1 MSRRERLPLPL
12 RHRMPNA
19 PPWFVGRERE
29 LRSFED
35 AVRRAP
41 VAWVTGF
48 GGLGKTALVLTVMER
63 AFAEQRERVVA
74 LRVIAGESVTEV
86 LRRAVAVLAQ
96 VRGLTVVSPADSTED
111 VVAQLLEL
119 AEGRGLRGRR
129 GPAHWL
135 LLEDLHRA
143 PGDDAEPLALFAEH
157 ARDSRV
163 LVTSRAQ
170 VDIAALPGQGV
181 LLDPL
186 PVPTLCELARRW
198 DPLASD
204 DRVSE
209 WAERAAGSPWRLQQL
224 VAGARPGLQ
233 PGELDWLSAMAP
245 GVRRGILTLGLLQ
258 VESPHDVARALS
270 GLEADA
276 VENLTRRGILERSAD
291 TVRLHDVARQ
301 TVLAAAEA
309 GELQRVSVELCSS
322 LREATDPLLQ
332 LEGLRLALEVEPAA
346 ARRWVDENGRG
357 WLDAGFAPRVWQ
369 IVANEAAPELAAF
382 RLEVAVALGNSHA
395 LERVAL
401 PPAPSPRDRERW
413 ASVLLLL
420 GRLEDAR
427 REAELLLSELDAET
441 DGDLHR
447 DAVRIVGRSYLQSD
461 DPLRAW
467 QVFSERYVGPWTA
480 LHELDRAV
488 IAVRLDRAAEA
499 LEIAAR
505 LEVKIA
511 TAAPLDAARLRYGV
525 AWIYYWSG
533 KLADAGRV
541 FDQGS
546 ASGAL
551 YEHESARRLLL
562 RSGIEIG
569 RANLGEAQRWIDR
582 ASVLTG
588 RDPTT
593 RDYFRMLHANVA
605 LDRGDLDDATSAL
618 EGLAR
623 EPDVLPTIRRGVF
636 VLQVRSAIEAGPGED
651 PLPRPDTLPGDAGP
665 FDRELAAWWALYRL
679 HRGDPTGLSLLE
691 PTLPPWVLA
700 EVRVLAELLE
710 SRHCLLLGQAPAAVA
725 AAQRARLAAQPDGHA
740 LLDLQAVRAL
750 LDAMLVS
757 AHPEHAALAAEL
769 DDAAR
774 RAEARAALAD
784 GRWHSA
790 IPCAPARAAAHL
802 ELLVGPN
809 DAAGR
814 RARALLGIATPL
826 DAIDTIVVQ
835 AAQRALG
842 VRVSCVLGPDAPSP
856 GLGLDHGTYSVWTA
870 GAVVD
875 LSERRLLFNLL
886 DALVSAGGGASK
898 EQLLQTVWHEHDY
911 HPLRH
916 DPKLY
921 AAVSAL
927 RQLLPATHSQLL
939 RPEGGGYALDPGVPV
954 RRADPIQ

>member
-12 RHRMPNA
+12 RHRLPNA

-29 LRSFED
+29 LQSFED

-48 GGLGKTALVLTVMER
+48 GGLGKTALVLAVMGR
-63 AFAEQRERVVA
+63 AFAEQRERVAA
-74 LRVIAGESVTEV
+74 LRVIAGETVTEV

-96 VRGLTVVSPADSTED
+96 VRGLTVVSPADTTEH
-111 VVAQLLEL
+111 VIAQILEL

-129 GPAHWL
+129 GPAYWL
-135 LLEDLHRA
+135 LLEDLHHA
-143 PGDDAEPLALFAEH
+143 PSDDVGPLALFAAH
-157 ARDSRV
+157 ARDARV
-163 LVTSRAQ
+163 LVTSRVQ
-170 VDIAALPGQGV
+170 VDIASLPGQGLV
-181 LLDPL
+181 LDPL

-198 DPLASD
+198 DTSAPD

-233 PGELDWLSAMAP
+233 PGELDWLSGMSPA
-245 GVRRGILTLGLLQ
+245 VRRGILTLSLLQ
-258 VESPHDVARALS
+258 VESSHEVARELS
-270 GLEADA
+270 GLDASA
-276 VENLTRRGILERSAD
+276 VESLSRRGILERSAH

-301 TVLAAAEA
+301 AVLGTGDA
-309 GELQRVSVELCSS
+309 GELQRASTELACA

-332 LEGLRLALEVEPAA
+332 LEGLRLALEGTGSSPSWWID
-346 ARRWVDENGRG
+346 RYGRD
-357 WLDAGFAPRVWQ
+357 WLDAGLAPRVWQ
-369 IVANEAAPELAAF
+369 IVASEAAPELAAF

-401 PPAPSPRDRERW
+401 PPEPSPRDRERW

-467 QVFSERYVGPWTA
+467 QVFTERYMGPRCA
-480 LHELDRAV
+480 LHELDRAI
-488 IAVRLDRAAEA
+488 IAVRLDRTAEA
-499 LEIAAR
+499 LDIAAR
-505 LEVKIA
+505 LEVELA
-511 TAAPLDAARLRYGV
+511 AAPPLDSARLRYGL

-546 ASGAL
+546 TSEAL

-569 RANLGEAQRWIDR
+569 RANLAEAQRSIDR

-593 RDYFRMLHANVA
+593 RDYFRMLRANVA
-605 LDRGDLDDATSAL
+605 LDRGALDDATRAI
-618 EGLAR
+618 EGLAM

-636 VLQVRSAIEAGPGED
+636 VLQVRSAIETGPGEE
-651 PLPRPDTLPGDAGP
+651 PLPRPDTLPGEAGP
-665 FDRELAAWWALYRL
+665 FDRELVAWWALYRL
-679 HRGDPTGLSLLE
+679 HRGDPTGLAVLE

-710 SRHCLLLGQAPAAVA
+710 SRHCLLLGRAPAAVA
-725 AAQRARLAAQPDGHA
+725 AAQRARLAAQPDGHS
-740 LLDLQAVRAL
+740 LLELQAIRAL

-757 AHPEHAALAAEL
+757 AHPDHAALAAEL
-769 DDAAR
+769 ADTAR
-774 RAEARAALAD
+774 RAEARTALAEA
-784 GRWHSA
+784 RWHSA
-790 IPCAPARAAAHL
+790 VACAPARAAAHL
-802 ELLVGPN
+802 ELLVEPN
-809 DAAGR
+809 NVAGR
-814 RARALLGIATPL
+814 RARALLGITTPL
-826 DAIDTIVVQ
+826 DAIDTIVVH

-842 VRVSCVLGPDAPSP
+842 VRVRCVLGPGAPSP
-856 GLGLDHGTYSVWTA
+856 GVGLELGTYSVWTA
-870 GAVVD
+870 GASID

-886 DALVSAGGGASK
+886 DAIVSAGGCASK

-927 RQLLPATHSQLL
+927 RHLLPPSHAQLL
-939 RPEGGGYALDPGVPV
+939 RPDGTGYALDPGVPV
-954 RRADPIQ
+954 RRAEPIP